1 MGKLRCR
8 GHLNAV
14 APGDLLFVLDRF
26 SNRRFLVD
34 TGASF
39 SVFPHRS
46 TAVPSGPHLS
56 GPDGKN
62 IPSWGP
68 RRMRLTF
75 GRRRFVW
82 PFLLAAV
89 RFPIIGMDFLK
100 HFRLQVDPS
109 NGVLLDSGAATVAA
123 AEPTTPPPSLQ
134 VTTCGLKA
142 PTSAPVG
149 VGSSQ
154 LTAAAAAKITSQP
167 QQATAA
173 AAGEQ
178 IPALLR
184 ARYAAVSAPLQPCP
198 E

>member
-8 GHLNAV
+8 GRLNAIS
-14 APGDLLFVLDRF
+14 PGDLLFVLDRF
-26 SNRRFLVD
+26 SNQRFLVD

-46 TAVPSGPHLS
+46 TAVPNGPHLS

-62 IPSWGP
+62 IPCWGP

-75 GRRRFVW
+75 GRCRFVW

-89 RFPIIGMDFLK
+89 RFPIKGMDFLK
-100 HFRLQVDPS
+100 HFRLLVDPS

-123 AEPTTPPPSLQ
+123 AEPTTLPPSLQ

-142 PTSAPVG
+142 TTSAP
-149 VGSSQ
+149 
-154 LTAAAAAKITSQP
+154 P
-167 QQATAA
+167 
-173 AAGEQ
+173 
-178 IPALLR
+178 
-184 ARYAAVSAPLQPCP
+184 QPCP